1 MPCRLF
7 HSIPGPYPLNASSS
21 SQLWQVKMSLDI
33 AKYPSGSKMTP
44 CWDLLLWMYSFIPS
58 TLVNWMCSSFRELE
72 VFICELCAWIW
83 TLMNKGKKSESLNP
97 VNLSSL
103 LKILF
108 LKDSIYLFLERG
120 ERREKER
127 ERIINVWLPL
137 PHPLL
142 GTWPETQACALTG
155 NQTGIPFICRQAL
168 SSTETHQP
176 GLFWKPFKNIYW
188 VLLHAEFHVCYLF
201 LWLLWGSNGKTHEK
215 CSVQSLVSNKCLPL

>member
-127 ERIINVWLPL
+127 QKNTNVQEIHRLVASQPQL
-137 PHPLL
+137 E
-142 GTWPETQACALTG
+142 TWPTIQACALTG
-155 NQTGIPFICRQAL
+155 NRTSNLSVYRQTFSPLCHTSQGIPGTF
-168 SSTETHQP
+168 
-176 GLFWKPFKNIYW
+176 
-188 VLLHAEFHVCYLF
+188 
-201 LWLLWGSNGKTHEK
+201 
-215 CSVQSLVSNKCLPL
+215 